1 MAKRREKTERQ
12 SKTHQR
18 NLSIM
23 KLLVSTEEFQII
35 IDEVREYLGIPVDG
49 LETNEECEKWV
60 DEMSK
65 SSDKMILE
73 IKNGNSQYSV
83 TDIPWTYFSH
93 KTREIAL
100 RFNLPANF
108 INHIRDYLLLNKITA
123 PTNNFTVTDPFPKDM
138 DQKPR
143 SLRVNIYHQLTDD
156 DLTDLKYFVNNL
168 CKLEKAPKLRNIDRD
183 ILYEET
189 RGDLERLD
197 EVENK
202 EYKMTIN
209 EATRELEG
217 HPDVKK
223 TYDSKRALDRA
234 RQKIFGLGK

>member
-1 MAKRREKTERQ
+1 MAKRKEKTEKR

-49 LETNEECEKWV
+49 LETNEECEKWI

-73 IKNGNSQYSV
+73 IKSGNSQYSAI
-83 TDIPWTYFSH
+83 DIPWKYFSH

-100 RFNLPANF
+100 KFNLPANF
-108 INHIRDYLLLNKITA
+108 VDHIRDYLLFNKITA
-123 PTNNFTVTDPFPKDM
+123 PTNNFAVIDPFPKDI

-143 SLRVNIYHQLTDD
+143 SLRVDIYHQLTDD
-156 DLTDLKYFVNNL
+156 DLSDLKHFVNNL

-189 RGDLERLD
+189 REDLERFN
-197 EVENK
+197 EVEYK
-202 EYKMTIN
+202 EYKMTIS
-209 EATRELEG
+209 EAAFELKDQ
-217 HPDVKK
+217 PSVKK
-223 TYDSKRALDRA
+223 VYDSHRSLDRA
-234 RQKIFGLGK
+234 RKKVFKLGK